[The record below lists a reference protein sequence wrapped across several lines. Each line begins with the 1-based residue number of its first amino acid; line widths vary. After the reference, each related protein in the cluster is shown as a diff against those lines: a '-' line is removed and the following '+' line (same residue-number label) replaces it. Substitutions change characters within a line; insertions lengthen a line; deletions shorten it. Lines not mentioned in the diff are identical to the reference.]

1 MEPSD
6 RFKHLKVGQLGLRH
20 AVSQAV
26 ALNAPGGTIVLYVIG
41 TAALMTFTFS
51 QYPQG
56 AFSIPLI
63 LVLSL
68 IIYALMT
75 FSMYEF
81 SRYLSSSGGYY
92 TFVTRGLGK
101 SAGFVTA
108 LSYLSYQ
115 ILSFTGFGLL
125 GFLGFIY
132 GIFPSLGITIP
143 DPAVLWVF
151 ITVGMIGLVSFL
163 IYAGIRP
170 SMRIVSYIIVIEVV
184 FFLGT
189 SLYLLATHVSAL
201 TPAPFT
207 ASPVGNNPLILAT
220 MMVYAI
226 GTFVGIGGSIP
237 IAEETRNPKKNVPR
251 AILTTVAI
259 LGITIIVSS
268 YAQVIVWG
276 AANMGS
282 FGTNV
287 VYPVM
292 NIYKQDFGYA
302 SLLMYGLL
310 LIIVSNSFFTA
321 TVSLGTNATR
331 VLFSLSR
338 ENVIPTALSKTHE
351 KSGTPTAAT
360 AVVASVSAVIVIIT
374 GYVFMYLYPGNIDNA
389 LLYASVFLLIL
400 ESPIMY
406 LVHILTNTSLFVYL
420 KKNRLKISYLKHL
433 VIPSIS
439 TVTLVFAI
447 VVAVLLNLE
456 APYIYGVYGSLVWI
470 AVILL
475 VLAVTSVK
483 YRHKLE
489 AIGEFSL

>member
-1 MEPSD
+1 M
-6 RFKHLKVGQLGLRH
+6 KHLKVGQLKLRH

-41 TAALMTFTFS
+41 TAALMTYTFAN
-51 QYPQG
+51 YPQG
-56 AFSIPLI
+56 AYSIPLI
-63 LVLSL
+63 LVVSL
-68 IIYALMT
+68 IIYGLMT

-81 SRYLSSSGGYY
+81 SRYISSSGGYY
-92 TFVTRGLGK
+92 TFVTRGMGK
-101 SAGFVTA
+101 SAGYVTA

-132 GIFPSLGITIP
+132 GIFPSLGIPIP
-143 DPAVLWVF
+143 YPHILWAF

-163 IYAGIRP
+163 IYSGIKP
-170 SMRIVSYIIVIEVV
+170 SMKVVSYVILIEVA
-184 FFLGT
+184 FFLST
-189 SLYLLATHVSAL
+189 SIYLLATHASSLSIV
-201 TPAPFT
+201 PFT
-207 ASPVGNNPLILAT
+207 AAPAGNDPLVLMT

-237 IAEETRNPKKNVPR
+237 IAEETKNPKRNVPR
-251 AILTTVAI
+251 AIMATVAI
-259 LGITIIVSS
+259 LGVTTIVSA

-276 AANMGS
+276 ASNMGT
-282 FGTNV
+282 FGTTIA
-287 VYPVM
+287 YPVM
-292 NIYKQDFGYA
+292 VMYRHDFGFL
-302 SLLMYGLL
+302 SLVFYGLL

-338 ENVIPTALSKTHE
+338 ENVIHPSISRTHQ
-351 KSGTPTAAT
+351 SNGTPTVAIAIV
-360 AVVASVSAVIVIIT
+360 AVASSVIVLVT
-374 GYVFMYLYPGNIDNA
+374 GFAFMHLYLAQYGLDQS
-389 LLYASVFLLIL
+389 LLYASVFLLVL

-406 LVHILTNTSLFVYL
+406 LVHILTNTSLYLYL
-420 KKNRLKISYLKHL
+420 KKNALKISYMKHL

-439 TVTLVFAI
+439 TITLLMAI
-447 VVAVLLNLE
+447 VVAVVLDLQP
-456 APYIYGVYGSLVWI
+456 PYIYGIYGSLAWI
-470 AVILL
+470 VIILL
-475 VLAVTSVK
+475 ATVITAVR

>member
-1 MEPSD
+1 MESQ
-6 RFKHLKVGQLGLRH
+6 RRLKQLKADQLGLRH

-56 AFSIPLI
+56 AFSIPLV

-68 IIYALMT
+68 AIYVLMT

-101 SAGFVTA
+101 RAGFVTA

-125 GFLGFIY
+125 GFIGFVY
-132 GIFPSLGITIP
+132 GIFPSLGVTIP
-143 DPAVLWVF
+143 YAPFLWIF
-151 ITVGMIGLVSFL
+151 IIVGMIGLVSFL

-170 SMRIVSYIIVIEVV
+170 SMKVVSYIIAIEVV
-184 FFLGT
+184 FFLTT
-189 SLYLLATHVSAL
+189 SIYLLATNYTVLS
-201 TPAPFT
+201 PAPFT
-207 ASPVGNNPLILAT
+207 ASPVGNDPLVLAT

-237 IAEETRNPKKNVPR
+237 IAEETKNPKKNVPR
-251 AILTTVAI
+251 AIMSTVVI
-259 LGITIIVSS
+259 LGVTIIISS
-268 YAQVIVWG
+268 YAQVSVWG

-282 FGTNV
+282 FGTSV

-292 NIYKQDFGYA
+292 NIYRQDFGA
-302 SLLMYGLL
+302 LSILLYGLL

-338 ENVIPTALSKTHE
+338 EGVLPRSLSRTRE
-351 KSGTPTAAT
+351 KNGTPTVAIALV
-360 AVVASVSAVIVIIT
+360 AVISAVIVIVT
-374 GYVFMYLYPGNIDNA
+374 GIVFEYLPLGNLDNK

-406 LVHILTNTSLFVYL
+406 MVHILTNTSLFVYL
-420 KKNRLKISYLKHL
+420 RKNGLKVSYLKHL
-433 VIPSIS
+433 IIPSVS
-439 TVTLVFAI
+439 TITLIFAI
-447 VVAVLLNLE
+447 VVAVYLNLE

-470 AVILL
+470 ALIFVALL
-475 VLAVTSVK
+475 VTEVK
-483 YRHKLE
+483 YKHKLAE
-489 AIGEFSL
+489 LGEFSL

>member
-1 MEPSD
+1 MEAPR
-6 RFKHLKVGQLGLRH
+6 RFKHLNVGQLGLRH

-41 TAALMTFTFS
+41 TAALMTFTFG

-56 AFSIPLI
+56 AFSIPLV

-81 SRYLSSSGGYY
+81 SKYLSSSGGYY

-132 GIFPSLGITIP
+132 GIFPSLGISIP
-143 DPAVLWVF
+143 DPALLWVF
-151 ITVGMIGLVSFL
+151 ITIGMIGLVSFL
-163 IYAGIRP
+163 IYAGIKP
-170 SMRIVSYIIVIEVV
+170 SMRLISYIIGIEVI

-189 SLYLLATHVSAL
+189 SIYLLAKNFSSL

-207 ASPVGNNPLILAT
+207 ASSVGNDPLILAT

-237 IAEETRNPKKNVPR
+237 IAEETKEPKKNVPR
-251 AILTTVAI
+251 AILATVAI
-259 LGITIIVSS
+259 LGITIIISS

-282 FGTNV
+282 FGTTV

-292 NIYKQDFGYA
+292 EIYKHDFGYL
-302 SLLMYGLL
+302 SILFYGLL

-338 ENVIPTALSKTHE
+338 ENVIHPALSKTH
-351 KSGTPTAAT
+351 KKNGTPTVAIAA
-360 AVVASVSAVIVIIT
+360 VGSISAVIVLVT
-374 GYVFMYLYPGNIDNA
+374 GFVFMYLYPGNLDQA
-389 LLYASVFLLIL
+389 LLYGSVFLLIL

-420 KKNRLKISYLKHL
+420 RRNKLKISYLKHL
-433 VIPSIS
+433 IIPSIS
-439 TVTLVFAI
+439 TITLLFAI
-447 VVAVLLNLE
+447 AVAVYLNLE

-470 AVILL
+470 ALICVAL
-475 VLAVTSVK
+475 VVTSVK
-483 YRHKLE
+483 YKHKLE

>member
-1 MEPSD
+1 MEPQG
-6 RFKHLKVGQLGLRH
+6 RLKHLKADQIGLRH

-51 QYPQG
+51 QYPEG
-56 AFSIPLI
+56 AYAIPLV

-68 IIYALMT
+68 VIYALMT

-101 SAGFVTA
+101 RAGFVTA

-125 GFLGFIY
+125 GFIGFVY

-143 DPAVLWVF
+143 YASFLWIFVT
-151 ITVGMIGLVSFL
+151 IGMIGLVSFL

-170 SMRIVSYIIVIEVV
+170 SMKVVSFIIAIEVI
-184 FFLGT
+184 FFLST
-189 SLYLLATHVSAL
+189 SIYLLIANHSVLSS
-201 TPAPFT
+201 APFT
-207 ASPVGNNPLILAT
+207 ASSVGNNPLILAT

-237 IAEETRNPKKNVPR
+237 IAEETKNPKKNVPR

-259 LGITIIVSS
+259 LGITIIISS
-268 YAQVIVWG
+268 YAQVSVWG

-282 FGTNV
+282 FGTSV

-292 NIYKQDFGYA
+292 NIYKQDFGGL
-302 SLLMYGLL
+302 SILLYGLL

-338 ENVIPTALSKTHE
+338 EGVLPRSLSRTRDKN
-351 KSGTPTAAT
+351 GTPSVAIAA
-360 AVVASVSAVIVIIT
+360 VATISSVIVIAT
-374 GYVFMYLYPGNIDNA
+374 GLVFEFLPLGGLDQK
-389 LLYASVFLLIL
+389 LLYASVFLLVL

-420 KKNRLKISYLKHL
+420 RKNKLKISYIKHL
-433 VIPSIS
+433 IIPSIS
-439 TVTLVFAI
+439 TITLIFAI
-447 VVAVLLNLE
+447 VVAVYLNLE

-470 AVILL
+470 AVIFMAL
-475 VLAVTSVK
+475 VVTEVK
-483 YRHKLE
+483 YKHKLE
-489 AIGEFSL
+489 ALGEFSL